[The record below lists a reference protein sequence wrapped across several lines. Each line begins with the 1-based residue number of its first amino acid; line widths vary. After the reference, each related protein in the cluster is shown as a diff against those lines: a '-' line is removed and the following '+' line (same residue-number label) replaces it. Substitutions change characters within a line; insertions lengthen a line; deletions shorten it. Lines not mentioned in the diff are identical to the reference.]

1 MTRFFSTAD
10 PGGRYARGGMPPI
23 RKALAALLLSFS
35 VLLCLRPIAAGAAPE
50 RGKRP
55 AAALVTSSE
64 SSLRPRSSDRLS
76 PLGLVALVAA
86 GWVPALVLLTRRRRH
101 RSFE

>member
-1 MTRFFSTAD
+1 MLA
-10 PGGRYARGGMPPI
+10 PGMPPI
-23 RKALAALLLSFS
+23 RKALVALLLSS
-35 VLLCLRPIAAGAAPE
+35 AVLLLCFRPSDAGAAPE

-64 SSLRPRSSDRLS
+64 SGLRPHGSERLS

-101 RSFE
+101 RSLVE